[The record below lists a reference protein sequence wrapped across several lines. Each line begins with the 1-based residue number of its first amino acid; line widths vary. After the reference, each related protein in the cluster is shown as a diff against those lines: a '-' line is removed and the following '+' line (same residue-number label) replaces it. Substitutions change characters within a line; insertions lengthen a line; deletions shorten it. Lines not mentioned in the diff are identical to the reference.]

1 MSSLAKQKQEKQMNG
16 YLLSFGVCAAAAFFI
31 FLPFLV
37 VDKGLFQYCGDFNSQ
52 QIPFYT
58 YMNGFVK
65 NSAGQWSWETDLG
78 TSAVN
83 SYSFYLYG
91 SPFFWLTT
99 LLPQAW
105 VPFSMVPMFMLK
117 FGVAGLGA
125 YTYLKRYSAGRNYA
139 VIGAC
144 LYALSGFTVYNTFF
158 NHFVDCIAL
167 FPFLLW
173 ALGMLAC
180 VSLSAFAAE
189 YGEPNITTKTTM
201 KELRENPSI
210 KGSGYYTYC
219 NEWIE
224 GSTQYDDTPIEGYV
238 SYAAA
243 EDAAEGMN
251 LVIENYNRGVQIT
264 WQVYTPEEIAENS
277 SLGMVQLYYFPA
289 KTANAKYAIVV
300 PGNGGNTTAELNE
313 GASIA
318 NQLHELGYAAF
329 VLRYRSF
336 LNASD
341 NAPLYDI
348 ANAVK
353 YLTENAD
360 QFGVQRENYALMGF
374 SSGGHI
380 VGLIGSDNEKFGYKA
395 FGLPQPAALLL
406 GYPINDFFEVKPL
419 YQLAIDPLVLGWRY
433 YWTDISDVVNENF
446 TPTYFFYGK
455 NDLYMQRMCYS
466 QQGPLLERKLR
477 ESGAVYECHVYE
489 NAPHAIGPGR
499 HTDADGW
506 IRQATA
512 FWEKQCK

>member
-1 MSSLAKQKQEKQMNG
+1 MKRLVPLILA
-16 YLLSFGVCAAAAFFI
+16 LLLLTACAAEA
-31 FLPFLV
+31 PPEV
-37 VDKGLFQYCGDFNSQ
+37 
-52 QIPFYT
+52 
-58 YMNGFVK
+58 
-65 NSAGQWSWETDLG
+65 SAPTPEPTPTVEPTPTPVP
-78 TSAVN
+78 TSAPA
-83 SYSFYLYG
+83 SLPDAGFEPES
-91 SPFFWLTT
+91 FWL
-99 LLPQAW
+99 AE
-105 VPFSMVPMFMLK
+105 PF
-117 FGVAGLGA
+117 GDGG
-125 YTYLKRYSAGRNYA
+125 N
-139 VIGAC
+139 
-144 LYALSGFTVYNTFF
+144 
-158 NHFVDCIAL
+158 
-167 FPFLLW
+167 
-173 ALGMLAC
+173 
-180 VSLSAFAAE
+180 
-189 YGEPNITTKTTM
+189 
-201 KELRENPSI
+201 
-210 KGSGYYTYC
+210 
-219 NEWIE
+219 
-224 GSTQYDDTPIEGYV
+224 
-238 SYAAA
+238 AAA

-264 WQVYTPEEIAENS
+264 WQVYTPEEIAENP
-277 SLGMVQLYYFPA
+277 SLGMVQMYYFPA

-348 ANAVK
+348 ANAIK

-489 NAPHAIGPGR
+489 DAPHAIGPGR

-506 IRQATA
+506 ILQATE

>member
-1 MSSLAKQKQEKQMNG
+1 MKQKM
-16 YLLSFGVCAAAAFFI
+16 
-31 FLPFLV
+31 
-37 VDKGLFQYCGDFNSQ
+37 
-52 QIPFYT
+52 
-58 YMNGFVK
+58 
-65 NSAGQWSWETDLG
+65 
-78 TSAVN
+78 
-83 SYSFYLYG
+83 
-91 SPFFWLTT
+91 
-99 LLPQAW
+99 
-105 VPFSMVPMFMLK
+105 
-117 FGVAGLGA
+117 
-125 YTYLKRYSAGRNYA
+125 KR
-139 VIGAC
+139 I
-144 LYALSGFTVYNTFF
+144 L
-158 NHFVDCIAL
+158 CIAATCL
-167 FPFLLW
+167 
-173 ALGMLAC
+173 ALMMALA
-180 VSLSAFAAE
+180 LPGFAAE

-289 KTANAKYAIVV
+289 KTANAKYVIVV

-353 YLTENAD
+353 YLTEHAD

-374 SSGGHI
+374 SSG
-380 VGLIGSDNEKFGYKA
+380 
-395 FGLPQPAALLL
+395 
-406 GYPINDFFEVKPL
+406 
-419 YQLAIDPLVLGWRY
+419 
-433 YWTDISDVVNENF
+433 
-446 TPTYFFYGK
+446 
-455 NDLYMQRMCYS
+455 
-466 QQGPLLERKLR
+466 
-477 ESGAVYECHVYE
+477 
-489 NAPHAIGPGR
+489 
-499 HTDADGW
+499 
-506 IRQATA
+506 
-512 FWEKQCK
+512 

>member
-1 MSSLAKQKQEKQMNG
+1 MKWIRTM
-16 YLLSFGVCAAAAFFI
+16 VC
-31 FLPFLV
+31 
-37 VDKGLFQYCGDFNSQ
+37 
-52 QIPFYT
+52 
-58 YMNGFVK
+58 
-65 NSAGQWSWETDLG
+65 
-78 TSAVN
+78 
-83 SYSFYLYG
+83 
-91 SPFFWLTT
+91 
-99 LLPQAW
+99 
-105 VPFSMVPMFMLK
+105 
-117 FGVAGLGA
+117 
-125 YTYLKRYSAGRNYA
+125 
-139 VIGAC
+139 
-144 LYALSGFTVYNTFF
+144 
-158 NHFVDCIAL
+158 
-167 FPFLLW
+167 

-189 YGEPNITTKTTM
+189 YGEPNITTETTM

-224 GSTQYDDTPIEGYV
+224 GRTQYDDTPIE
-238 SYAAA
+238 
-243 EDAAEGMN
+243 
-251 LVIENYNRGVQIT
+251 
-264 WQVYTPEEIAENS
+264 VYTPEDIAENP

-419 YQLAIDPLVLGWRY
+419 YQLAIDPLVIGWRY

-489 NAPHAIGPGR
+489 DAPHAIGPGR

-506 IRQATA
+506 ILQATE

>member
-1 MSSLAKQKQEKQMNG
+1 MKWIRTM
-16 YLLSFGVCAAAAFFI
+16 VC
-31 FLPFLV
+31 
-37 VDKGLFQYCGDFNSQ
+37 
-52 QIPFYT
+52 
-58 YMNGFVK
+58 
-65 NSAGQWSWETDLG
+65 
-78 TSAVN
+78 
-83 SYSFYLYG
+83 
-91 SPFFWLTT
+91 
-99 LLPQAW
+99 
-105 VPFSMVPMFMLK
+105 
-117 FGVAGLGA
+117 
-125 YTYLKRYSAGRNYA
+125 
-139 VIGAC
+139 
-144 LYALSGFTVYNTFF
+144 
-158 NHFVDCIAL
+158 
-167 FPFLLW
+167 

-251 LVIENYNRGVQIT
+251 LVIGNYNRGVQIT

-489 NAPHAIGPGR
+489 DAPHAIGPGR

>member
-1 MSSLAKQKQEKQMNG
+1 M
-16 YLLSFGVCAAAAFFI
+16 
-31 FLPFLV
+31 
-37 VDKGLFQYCGDFNSQ
+37 
-52 QIPFYT
+52 
-58 YMNGFVK
+58 
-65 NSAGQWSWETDLG
+65 
-78 TSAVN
+78 
-83 SYSFYLYG
+83 
-91 SPFFWLTT
+91 
-99 LLPQAW
+99 
-105 VPFSMVPMFMLK
+105 
-117 FGVAGLGA
+117 
-125 YTYLKRYSAGRNYA
+125 
-139 VIGAC
+139 
-144 LYALSGFTVYNTFF
+144 
-158 NHFVDCIAL
+158 
-167 FPFLLW
+167 
-173 ALGMLAC
+173 
-180 VSLSAFAAE
+180 
-189 YGEPNITTKTTM
+189 
-201 KELRENPSI
+201 
-210 KGSGYYTYC
+210 
-219 NEWIE
+219 
-224 GSTQYDDTPIEGYV
+224 
-238 SYAAA
+238 
-243 EDAAEGMN
+243 
-251 LVIENYNRGVQIT
+251 
-264 WQVYTPEEIAENS
+264 
-277 SLGMVQLYYFPA
+277 
-289 KTANAKYAIVV
+289 V

-489 NAPHAIGPGR
+489 DAPHAIGPAATPMRTAGSC
-499 HTDADGW
+499 
-506 IRQATA
+506 RQRNSGKNSANK
-512 FWEKQCK
+512 EINGGLL